1 MDSKDLTLFDS
12 EVGRR
17 VYAAACTAVK
27 DFSMDARFMGGVLV
41 GLSGGA
47 DSVMLI
53 RFLEKYRRDNT
64 WFPIVAVHVNHCIR
78 GDEALRDELFSGEL
92 CESLGIEFIARRA
105 DVPAIAKNEGKS
117 LEETARNVRYSIF
130 REIISG
136 RDDISTVAVAHNSDD
151 NFETVLMNM
160 MRGAGVRGVAGI
172 SPVRD
177 DIVRPLIYV
186 PKSDIIGALDA
197 AEIKFVTDS
206 TNESD
211 DYTRN
216 YIRHNIIPRFLTAFP
231 SAFSAVERMSKN
243 LREDDECLN
252 SIAADFAA
260 RYENGNIP
268 TAELAS
274 LKPAL
279 LFRVLNLYFSNLTDR
294 TLERTHV
301 SAIKECLGAGGEFSL
316 SLPRGIRFVAKNSVC
331 GFTDKADVENKE
343 FCLKISEGENNFSDF
358 GIKIVLK
365 RASGDENSSN
375 VYNISTHPNLSSAI
389 IIGGLFIR
397 NRLDGDTCFYGGM
410 THKLKKLFNDRKIP
424 AEIRSRI
431 PVLCDESGVV
441 WVPGF
446 GVRDDGADTGLEMEI
461 SLTDFGK
468 NQFYLPE
475 VPGRRKNKKGKK
487 VT

>member
-1 MDSKDLTLFDS
+1 MDSRALSLFDS
-12 EVGRR
+12 EVGGR
-17 VYAAACTAVK
+17 VYAAACQAVK
-27 DFSMDARFMGGVLV
+27 DFSMEERFKGGVLV

-53 RFLEKYRRDNT
+53 HFLEKYRRECA
-64 WFPIVAVHVNHCIR
+64 WFPIVAVHVNHLIR
-78 GDEALRDELFSGEL
+78 TDEALRDELFSGEL
-92 CESLGIEFIARRA
+92 CRSLGVEFIAKRV
-105 DVPAIAKNEGKS
+105 DVPAIAKSEGKS
-117 LEETARNVRYSIF
+117 LEEAARNARYSIF

-136 RDDISTVAVAHNSDD
+136 RKDISTVAVAHNSDD

-160 MRGAGVRGVAGI
+160 MRGAGVRGIAGI

-177 DIVRPLIYV
+177 EIVRPLIYV
-186 PKSDIIGALDA
+186 PKSDITEALCTA
-197 AEIKFVTDS
+197 GIKFVTDS

-216 YIRHNIIPRFLTAFP
+216 YVRHNIIPRFLEAFP
-231 SAFSAVERMSKN
+231 SAFSAVTRMSKN
-243 LREDDECLN
+243 LREDDECLL
-252 SIAADFAA
+252 SIARDFAA

-268 TAELAS
+268 TEELLS

-279 LFRVLNLYFSNLTDR
+279 LFRVLNLYFLNLADT

-301 SAIKECLGAGGEFSL
+301 NAIKDCLVGGGDFSI
-316 SLPRGIRFVAKNSVC
+316 SLPRGIRFVSKNSVC
-331 GFTDKADVENKE
+331 GFTDEADLKEAE
-343 FCLKISEGENNFSDF
+343 FCLKISEGENVFSDF
-358 GIKIVLK
+358 GIKIVLG
-365 RASGDENSSN
+365 RTSRDENSSN

-389 IIGGLFIR
+389 ILGDLFIR
-397 NRLDGDTCFYGGM
+397 NRLDGDSCFYGGM

-424 AEIRSRI
+424 TELRSRI
-431 PVLCDESGVV
+431 PILCDEAGVV

-461 SLTDFGK
+461 TFTDIGK
-468 NQFYLPE
+468 NQFYLPAA
-475 VPGRRKNKKGKK
+475 PGRRKNKKGKK